1 MAAAEMVFYDHDAG
15 LSRACT
21 ISREA
26 ITRGQK
32 GFLVATPVARA
43 SFKGA
48 TAGREIAPAGKWL
61 VAASVMIG
69 TFLSVMDATVVNV
82 AMPHMMGS
90 FGQDLLT
97 ITWVSTAYSI
107 AEIIMIT
114 MAAWWTAVLGRKR
127 LFLASM
133 FLFIFGSVLAGTSK
147 TFTQMI
153 FYRVLQGI
161 GGGSLMPCSQ
171 AIARETFPPAEQ
183 GMAMAIYSMGVV
195 LAPALGPVVGGWLVD
210 NYGWQWVFYIN
221 VPFCIV
227 GVLMVSAFVHDPPY
241 LKRGVTRIDWGGI
254 AFLTIGLTATQ
265 IVLERGEEV
274 DWFSNDWIVIGS
286 VVALIAL
293 VALIVWELRSEEP
306 VIDFRLFRNVPLA
319 VGSGLGMVL
328 GFALF
333 GSSFLLPQFTENLL
347 NYPAF
352 QAGLVLMPRAL
363 TMLLAMPIV
372 GRLYNLVSPRALI
385 GIGVI
390 ALIVAYWELGHFT
403 LYVGFFSFLP
413 ILVLTGIGMG
423 ASMVTLS
430 TVSLSTMPRALMT
443 EASSLYTL
451 TRRESGNIAYAALA
465 TILARRTQAH
475 RSDLVDSV
483 RRTNPLFRAT
493 DQQFRNFLA
502 TNGMSSAPSQ
512 RRDLAMI
519 NQIVNR
525 QATMMSYNDC
535 FWLTVPMLAVVLPFL
550 FLLPKNGVPV
560 DGEVHAE

>member
-1 MAAAEMVFYDHDAG
+1 
-15 LSRACT
+15 
-21 ISREA
+21 
-26 ITRGQK
+26 
-32 GFLVATPVARA
+32 
-43 SFKGA
+43 
-48 TAGREIAPAGKWL
+48 

-147 TFTQMI
+147 TFAQMI
-153 FYRVLQGI
+153 FYRVIQGI

-210 NYGWQWVFYIN
+210 SYGWQWVFYIN

-265 IVLERGEEV
+265 VVLERGEEV
-274 DWFSNDWIVIGS
+274 DWFSNNWIVTGTAVAAFAI
-286 VVALIAL
+286 VALI
-293 VALIVWELRSEEP
+293 IWELKTDEP
-306 VIDFRLFRNVPLA
+306 VIDFRLFRNVPLS

-372 GRLYNLVSPRALI
+372 GRLYNLVSPRSLI

-413 ILVLTGIGMG
+413 ILVLTGLGMG

-443 EASSLYTL
+443 GASSLYTL

-465 TILARRTQAH
+465 TMLARRTQEH
-475 RSDLVDSV
+475 RSDLVEGV

-502 TNGMSSAPSQ
+502 SNGMSSAPSQ
-512 RRDLAMI
+512 RRDIAMI
-519 NQIVNR
+519 NQMVNR
-525 QATMMSYNDC
+525 QATMMAYNDC
-535 FWLTVPMLAVVLPFL
+535 FWLTVPMLAIVLPFL
-550 FLLPKNGVPV
+550 FLLPKSGVPV